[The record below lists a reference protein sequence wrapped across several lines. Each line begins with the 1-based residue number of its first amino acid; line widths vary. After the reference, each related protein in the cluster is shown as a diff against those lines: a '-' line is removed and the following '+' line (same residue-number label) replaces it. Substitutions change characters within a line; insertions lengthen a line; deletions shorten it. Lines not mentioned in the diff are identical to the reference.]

1 MSLDKWRFISIFH
14 FFHNLM
20 LPSES
25 YHFLYWINSEINKN
39 FYESDNSGINI
50 KITAIEMIVN
60 LLDIK
65 YNWNINSIILPE
77 ERSIEFLL
85 DFY

>member
-1 MSLDKWRFISIFH
+1 
-14 FFHNLM
+14 M

-39 FYESDNSGINI
+39 VYESDNSGINI